1 MGMTAGSGLSYKAAG
16 VDISAGEEAVERI
29 KEHARSTHGP
39 QVLANL
45 GGFGGLYEFPSSDY
59 RHPVLVSSTD
69 GVGTKLKVA
78 FLTGRHDTI
87 GQDLVNHCVNDILTT
102 GARPMFFL
110 DYFATGQLNPSVLEE
125 VVRGMA
131 AACRENDCALIG
143 GETAEMPGFYQQGE
157 YDISGTIVGAVEK
170 EALLT
175 SREVQ
180 AGNLLVA
187 LESTGLHT
195 NGYSLAREALLRE
208 WTVDTRLPELNDT
221 VGNALLAIHRSYL
234 KIMLPLLNKPWLRG
248 CGHITGGG
256 LEGNLYRL
264 LTSGQ
269 SLAIDWEAW
278 EWPPIFQLI
287 QQAGNI
293 ETSDM
298 RRTFNLGIGWV
309 LVIAPEGL
317 ADLEAYLQGEGEAY
331 KIIGE
336 VQ

>member
-1 MGMTAGSGLSYKAAG
+1 MSAGQGLSYKAAG
-16 VDISAGEEAVERI
+16 VDITAGEDAVERI
-29 KEHARSTHGP
+29 KALARSTQGP

-45 GGFGGLYEFPSSDY
+45 GGFGGLYDFPNSEY
-59 RHPVLVSSTD
+59 EHPVLVSSTD
-69 GVGTKLKVA
+69 GVGTKLRIA

-102 GARPMFFL
+102 GARPLFFL
-110 DYFATGQLNPSVLEE
+110 DYFAAGRLDPPVFEE
-125 VVRGMA
+125 VVRGLA
-131 AACRENDCALIG
+131 KACRENDCALIG

-170 EALLT
+170 AALLT
-175 SREVQ
+175 GREVQ
-180 AGNLLVA
+180 AGNVLVGLA
-187 LESTGLHT
+187 SSGLHT
-195 NGYSLAREALLRE
+195 NGYSLARAALLRE
-208 WTVDTRLPELNDT
+208 WTVDTRLPELDDT

-234 KIMLPLLNKPWLRG
+234 KITLPLLDKSWLRG

-264 LTSGQ
+264 LTSDQ
-269 SLAIDWEAW
+269 RLALDWEAW

-287 QQAGNI
+287 QQAGKV

-309 LVIAPEGL
+309 LVIAVEGW
-317 ADLEAYLQGEGEAY
+317 ADLQAYLQCEGEAH

-336 VQ
+336 VR